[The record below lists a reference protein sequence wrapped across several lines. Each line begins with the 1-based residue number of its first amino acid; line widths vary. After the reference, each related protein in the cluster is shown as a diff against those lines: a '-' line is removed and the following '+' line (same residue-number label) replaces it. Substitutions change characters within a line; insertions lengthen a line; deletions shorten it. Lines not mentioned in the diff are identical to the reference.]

1 MDLTARR
8 QMWSKLRE
16 YKKDR
21 IILLSTHYMDEADIL
36 GDRIGIMANGKLEAL
51 GSSMFLKRKFGVGYR
66 LTIVKKT
73 PELNKELL
81 PYFETR
87 LGNQVKVVSEI

>member
-73 PELNKELL
+73 PELNKDLL